1 MSSYVAVILNEERV
15 QVFFSFFSVSLF
27 PWWCLSCL
35 SFATFVFLFS
45 LHISPFFFLQ
55 LGSDV
60 TVLVAGADADSVVA
74 EAGKTAGP

>member
-1 MSSYVAVILNEERV
+1 MVVPVLP
-15 QVFFSFFSVSLF
+15 VFRNI
-27 PWWCLSCL
+27 C
-35 SFATFVFLFS
+35 FLF
-45 LHISPFFFLQ
+45 LTYIPFFFLQ